1 MNYTIIYNI
10 TIGFFLLFLGWYVY
24 RIPCQRTVQKYF
36 FWLCVSIA
44 TWRLC
49 FGFRFLVP
57 FEFREIVLNWMLIP
71 ILFSPY
77 LFYSLVKSLFG
88 NKNTPSRWT
97 FFINSVIFCY
107 LIFTA
112 ATGLV
117 AKIQDHSTFTYQ
129 PTYNYHLIIAY
140 CVIYISFSF
149 TILVKIAFQSRGDL
163 RVRAFLLSSGTFI
176 AFTVTILCVYILPFY
191 GHFYSS
197 EAVLGLL
204 PSSILWAVAILHYDA
219 FEIREKI
226 LEGKHLP
233 MLNRIFS
240 FPVLGLYNLLDS
252 PEYGFKLLNSKSM
265 LTLDILIED
274 HKLRKSTN
282 LDIEDISGILANRYK
297 KRIR

>member
-1 MNYTIIYNI
+1 MNSIIFYNI
-10 TIGFFLLFLGWYVY
+10 IIGFFLLFLGWYVN
-24 RIPCQRTVQKYF
+24 RIPSQKIVQKYF
-36 FWLCVSIA
+36 FRLCVSLAI
-44 TWRLC
+44 WRLC
-49 FGFRFLVP
+49 FGFRYLIP

-71 ILFSPY
+71 ILFVPY
-77 LFYSLVKSLFG
+77 LFYSLVRSLFG
-88 NKNTPSRWT
+88 NNTVSGRWT
-97 FFINSVIFCY
+97 FFINSMILCY

-117 AKIQDHSTFTYQ
+117 AKIQDLSTFTYQ

-149 TILVKIAFQSRGDL
+149 TILVKTAFQSRGDL
-163 RVRAFLLSSGTFI
+163 RVRAFLLSLGTFI
-176 AFTVTILCVYILPFY
+176 AFTVTIFCVYILPFY

-197 EAVLGLL
+197 EAVLGLF
-204 PSSILWAVAILHYDA
+204 PSSIFWAVAILHYDA
-219 FEIREKI
+219 FEIRENI
-226 LEGKHLP
+226 LKGERLP
-233 MLNRIFS
+233 LLNRIFS

-282 LDIEDISGILANRYK
+282 LDIVDISGILANRYK